1 MARVRYNRG
10 SIDSTVSAAIKTCGD
25 RPSYVFATAFGFT
38 IDRRPPP
45 FGQQHVGVRPDGSTE
60 FVQHATLP

>member
-10 SIDSTVSAAIKTCGD
+10 SLDSTVNAAIKTAGD
-25 RPSYVFATAFGFT
+25 APQYVFATAFGFT

-45 FGQQHVGVRPDGSTE
+45 FGQQHVVVRPDGTAE
-60 FVQHATLP
+60 FVKHAALP